1 MKRVLILAANPKNT
15 ERLRLDEEVRDI
27 REALWRSRFRDE
39 FHVRSQ
45 LAVRHRDVARE
56 ILDYEPHVIHFSG
69 HGTGEDGIALEDET
83 GQAKLVSSEALSGL
97 FQLFSDHVECII
109 LNACYSKEQARVI
122 RQHINY
128 VIGMNTAIK
137 DRAAIEFAVGFYD
150 ALGGGKD
157 YDFAY
162 RLGCQYIPMAGI
174 NQVDVPELLK
184 KPSLLGST
192 IRLGVNGSGKKEYE
206 ITPDETID
214 WTRFYDF
221 DAQPRTLANPDTWQQ
236 TLLPDLERTLNN
248 LSEGRQSLTLDLR
261 GLIPLAGAFAI
272 GTVFQETRGYT
283 LQVEQWTGQSS
294 LWRSDAQ
301 ASNLKFRVDKEQ
313 GEVGENLCIAFCI
326 TRKSWPS
333 VETFYQHSDYELDA
347 IIYLE
352 PDTEVGACD
361 RALTSD
367 ADAVALVKN
376 AKELID
382 YYRQKYQANRLH
394 LLFICPMGFA
404 ALLGHRLRAVGEVVA
419 YEYTKSM
426 EKPYV
431 PSVVLNL

>member
-1 MKRVLILAANPKNT
+1 MKRILILAANPKNT

-27 REALWRSRFRDE
+27 QEALRRSRFRDE
-39 FHVRSQ
+39 FDVRSQ

-69 HGTGEDGIALEDET
+69 HGTGGDGIALEDDT

-150 ALGGGKD
+150 ALGGGKG

-162 RLGCQYIPMAGI
+162 KLGCQYIPMAGI
-174 NQVDVPELLK
+174 DQVDVPELLK
-184 KPSLLGST
+184 KRSLLGSI
-192 IRLGVNGSGKKEYE
+192 IRLGVNGSGKKEYDN
-206 ITPDETID
+206 TPDEIID

-221 DAQPRTLANPDTWQQ
+221 DAQPRVLADPDTWQQ
-236 TLLPDLERTLNN
+236 TLLPDLERIRNK
-248 LSEGRQSLTLDLR
+248 LSECRQGLTLDLR

-272 GTVFQETRGYT
+272 GTVFQETLGYT
-283 LQVEQWTGQSS
+283 LQVEQWTGKSS

-301 ASNLKFRVDKEQ
+301 ASNLRFRVEKEH
-313 GEVGENLCIAFCI
+313 GKAGKDLGIAFCI
-326 TRKSWPS
+326 TRKSWPL
-333 VETFYQHSDYELDA
+333 VEKFYQHSDYELDA

-361 RALTSD
+361 RALSSD
-367 ADAVALVKN
+367 ADAVALVEH
-376 AKELID
+376 AKELVD
-382 YYRQKYQANRLH
+382 HYRQKYQATQLH
-394 LLFICPMGFA
+394 LVFICPMGFA

-419 YEYTKSM
+419 YEYTKSL
-426 EKPYV
+426 EEPYV
-431 PSVVLNL
+431 PSIVLNL